1 MKKLIIIGG
10 GGHARVLI
18 DLIKISG
25 QFEIIGVLDSKT
37 ELDSPDPGISVLGND
52 DLLPE
57 LYSEGIKN
65 ACIAIGSIKENS
77 KRRILYEKVKQ
88 LGFAVP
94 FLVHPGAIVSEN
106 VKLSEAIQIM
116 AGAIIQAGT
125 KIGENTI
132 INTGAIVDH
141 DCKIGR
147 HVHVGPGVV
156 MSGGV
161 TVNDDSFIGAGS
173 TIIQG
178 IKIGKGVTIAAG
190 SVVVRDVSDGYMV
203 KGVPA
208 R

>member
-1 MKKLIIIGG
+1 MEKLIIIGG

-18 DLIKISG
+18 DLIKLSG
-25 QFEIIGVLDSKT
+25 QFDIIGVLDSQT
-37 ELDSPDPGISVLGND
+37 ELDSPAPGISVIGND

-65 ACIAIGSIKENS
+65 ACIAIGSIKDNS
-77 KRRILYEKVKQ
+77 KRKILYEKVKQ
-88 LGFAVP
+88 IGFSIP
-94 FLVHPGAIVSEN
+94 FLVHPGSIVSEN
-106 VKLSEAIQIM
+106 VKLSEGAQIM
-116 AGAIIQAGT
+116 AGAIVQAGT
-125 KIGENTI
+125 IIGENTI

-147 HVHVGPGVV
+147 HVHICSGAV

-161 TVNDDSFIGAGS
+161 IANDESFIGAGS

-178 IKIGKGVTIAAG
+178 IKIGRCATIAAG
-190 SVVVRDVSDGYMV
+190 SVVVNNVPDGCTV

>member
-18 DLIKISG
+18 DLIKLSG
-25 QFEIIGVLDSKT
+25 QFEIIGILDSQT
-37 ELDSPDPGISVLGND
+37 ELDSPAPGISVIGND
-52 DLLPE
+52 DLLLK

-65 ACIAIGSIKENS
+65 ACIGIGSIKDNS
-77 KRRILYEKVKQ
+77 TRKIMYEKVKQ
-88 LGFAVP
+88 IGFSVP
-94 FLVHPGAIVSEN
+94 FLVHPNAIVSET
-106 VKLSEAIQIM
+106 VKLSEGAQIM
-116 AGAIIQAGT
+116 AGAIVQAVAI
-125 KIGENTI
+125 IGENTI

-147 HVHVGPGVV
+147 NVHICPGAV

-161 TVNDDSFIGAGS
+161 IVNDESFIGAGS

-178 IKIGKGVTIAAG
+178 IEIGKCVTVAAG
-190 SVVVRDVSDGYMV
+190 SVVVKDVPDGHTV

-208 R
+208 K